1 MAWLSFGGSGESPLS
16 TDQRAALAAVVAVA
30 KYELIPLKNIH
41 DQAAALPAGAR
52 VTITASPT
60 HTIEATIAASEV
72 VARRGHDVT
81 PHLSARMIRDRG
93 HLSELLARLRAA
105 HLRKIFVVGGDVKD
119 TGEFPDGI
127 ALLRAIQEAGES
139 FDEIGVPSYP
149 EGHPSI
155 PDAVLVKALLE
166 KQRYSQYLT
175 TQMSFNPGAVADW
188 IFRVRSA
195 GVTLPIY
202 LGVPGALELTKL
214 MTIAARI
221 GVADSAKFLAKH
233 LGLLGHIANPGSFG
247 ADAFLRSL
255 ADTVAHPVA
264 NVAGLHIFTM
274 NQARS
279 TAAWHQRLI
288 AELARPLEA

>member
-1 MAWLSFGGSGESPLS
+1 MAWWSFGGGAESPLS
-16 TDQRAALAAVVAVA
+16 TDQQAALASVVAVA
-30 KYELIPLKNIH
+30 KYELIPLKNID

-60 HTIEATIAASEV
+60 HTIEATIAASET

-81 PHLSARMIRDRG
+81 PHLSARMIRDRA
-93 HLSELLARLRAA
+93 HLSELLASLRAA
-105 HLRKIFVVGGDVKD
+105 GLRKIFVVGGDVKHS
-119 TGEFPDGI
+119 GEFADGI
-127 ALLRAIQEAGES
+127 ALLRAIHDAGES
-139 FDEIGVPSYP
+139 FDEIGVPCYP

-155 PDAVLVKALLE
+155 ADDVLMQALHD
-166 KQRYSQYLT
+166 KQQYAHYMT

-221 GVADSAKFLAKH
+221 GVADSARFLTKH

-255 ADTVAHPVA
+255 ADTLAHPVA

-279 TAAWHQRLI
+279 TVAWHKRLI
-288 AELARPLEA
+288 AELAG